1 MHNERSRFL
10 TFMLYVGLAFL
21 YIPMVLLVIYSFN
34 YSKLVP
40 VWGGWST
47 RWYKVKNT
55 GGLGSSISKF
65 TNCLYQRNFCHYFS
79 VLAGPQWFGL
89 GNLIYNLWMHQTATH
104 QENHY
109 RLISFNLFHFSERI
123 NRMAK
128 LRWIYYP

>member
-47 RWYKVKNT
+47 RWYKV
-55 GGLGSSISKF
+55 
-65 TNCLYQRNFCHYFS
+65 
-79 VLAGPQWFGL
+79 
-89 GNLIYNLWMHQTATH
+89 
-104 QENHY
+104 
-109 RLISFNLFHFSERI
+109 LFE
-123 NRMAK
+123 
-128 LRWIYYP
+128 